1 MKDDV
6 IYFVPLLALVR
17 ISDEPTECVWDR
29 VEFMDLNFS
38 EEGESIAL
46 CDGEAFY
53 LKNSKVRQL
62 FELVRNGYFEIQL
75 FEEYPM
81 N

>member
-17 ISDEPTECVWDR
+17 ISDEPTECAWDR

-46 CDGEAFY
+46 CDGEALY

-62 FELVRNGYFEIQL
+62 FELVRNGDYKLSMEGFSS
-75 FEEYPM
+75 M
-81 N
+81 